1 MEHIRVTK
9 FFKEIKLEGVRSR
22 LEAQKKKKEKKKRKE
37 KKRQEK
43 KKMFLKTIIH
53 KISETN

>member
-22 LEAQKKKKEKKKRKE
+22 LEAQKKKKKKKRKE

>member
-37 KKRQEK
+37 KTRKEK
-43 KKMFLKTIIH
+43 NVSKDNYSQNI
-53 KISETN
+53 